1 MSSVIAVL
9 RGGPSLD
16 HKTSL
21 KSGQLVLD
29 YLYESPGTHR
39 DIYIDKEGTWFDR
52 GRVADPHKVLNM
64 VDLVFNALHGP
75 YGEDGTVQKIL
86 AQHKVPYTGSA
97 ALPAFTC
104 SHKVLS
110 KETVKNQGVSVPRY
124 VLCEKDEDLEMQG
137 AVAVRNLG
145 LPLVVKSVFGE
156 GSHWVRIATT
166 PEELY
171 RASAELIEHGP
182 ILFEEFIKGKEA
194 SVYLVEGF
202 RDTPLYMTPPMELQK
217 INDEWTERCPGSF
230 TRTQQ
235 EEIEASSKEIF
246 KTLGMRHY
254 GKIDFLIT
262 PHTVYFL
269 EANALPKFHEGSL
282 FSKALGSVGA
292 TPKEFVAHIKDLA
305 LKG

>member
-1 MSSVIAVL
+1 MSSTVAVL

-16 HKTSL
+16 HKASL

-39 DIYIDKEGTWFDR
+39 DIYIDKDGTWFDR

-86 AQHKVPYTGSA
+86 SQHKIPYTGSA
-97 ALPAFTC
+97 ALPSFTC
-104 SHKVLS
+104 SHKVLA
-110 KETVKNQGVSVPRY
+110 KETVKEHGVPIARY
-124 VLCEKDEDLEMQG
+124 VLCESEEDLEMQG

-145 LPLVVKSVFGE
+145 LPLVVKSVHGE

-171 RASAELIEHGP
+171 RASEELIKHGP
-182 ILFEEFIKGKEA
+182 IQFEEFIKGKEA
-194 SVYLVEGF
+194 SVYMVEGF
-202 RDTPLYMTPPMELQK
+202 RDNPLYMIPPIELQK
-217 INDEWTERCPGSF
+217 IDGEWVERCPGNF
-230 TRTQQ
+230 TRTQR
-235 EEIEASSKEIF
+235 EEIEASSKEVF
-246 KTLGMRHY
+246 KALNMRHY

-282 FSKALGSVGA
+282 FSKALESIGSNS
-292 TPKEFVAHIKDLA
+292 KEFVAHIKDLA
-305 LKG
+305 LKR